1 MENGVGFKS
10 VGVVFKKYWW
20 VIFVTIIIG
29 GVVGIMTAKSTV
41 SYETTAKLYVNKG
54 YIEDKKG
61 NGVFDND
68 IERFWQSINSL
79 SKTQSF
85 KKAMTKK
92 VRDYS
97 NDNLLIDSSNG
108 SKIIAVKYTG
118 ITQAKS
124 IKGARY
130 ATELLREEVRKYDDE
145 NSKLVVIDHASKDT
159 TARIGFSN
167 KKTNAIMGIIYG
179 AVLGFILSA
188 IHFIVTR
195 RKN

>member
-29 GVVGIMTAKSTV
+29 GAVGIMTAKSTI
-41 SYETTAKLYVNKG
+41 SYETTAKVYVNKG
-54 YIEDKKG
+54 YVEDKKG
-61 NGVFDND
+61 NGIFDND
-68 IERFWQSINSL
+68 VERFWQSINSL

-85 KKAMTKK
+85 KKAMTKE

-97 NDNLLIDSSNG
+97 SDNLLIDSSNG
-108 SKIIAVKYTG
+108 SKVIAVKYTG
-118 ITQAKS
+118 ATQAKS
-124 IKGARY
+124 IKGAKY
-130 ATELLREEVRKYDDE
+130 ATELLKKEVIKYDDE
-145 NSKLVVIDHASKDT
+145 KSKLVVIDQASKDT
-159 TARIGFSN
+159 TATIGFSN
-167 KKTNAIMGIIYG
+167 KKTNSIMGIIYG

-188 IHFIVTR
+188 IHFIVMR

>member
-41 SYETTAKLYVNKG
+41 SYETTARLYVNKG

-108 SKIIAVKYTG
+108 SKVMAVKYTG
-118 ITQAKS
+118 TTQAKS
-124 IKGARY
+124 IKGAKY
-130 ATELLREEVRKYDDE
+130 ATELLREEVLKYDDE

-159 TARIGFSN
+159 TSTIGFSN